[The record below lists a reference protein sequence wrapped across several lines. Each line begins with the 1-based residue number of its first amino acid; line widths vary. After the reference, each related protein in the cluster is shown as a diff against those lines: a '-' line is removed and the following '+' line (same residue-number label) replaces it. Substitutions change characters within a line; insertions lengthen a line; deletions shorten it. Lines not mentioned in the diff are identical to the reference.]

1 MTLTAE
7 RDKPMNTSQRE
18 TPNTST
24 DDRTSPNPL
33 RRLAELG
40 QSLWLDDIRRSW
52 LRDGTL
58 MRLIEEDGLAGLTSN
73 PAIFAKSIAQGT
85 EYRAEAQSLARKGL
99 APGAIYETLALGDV
113 RAAADLL
120 RPVYEARGRTDGFV
134 SLEVSPHLA
143 DDTDATL
150 EEARRLWA
158 AFDRPNAMIKVPGT
172 RAGLPAIRTLIAEGV
187 NVNVTLLFGL
197 ERYREVV
204 DAFLSGLE
212 QRVASGA
219 PVDGVAS
226 VASFFVS
233 RIDTLVDA
241 RLDAMG
247 TARARALRGRAAIS
261 NARLAYK
268 YFREW
273 SCSERWQR
281 LAAAGASA
289 QRLLWASTST
299 KDPAY
304 DPLLYVEELAGPATV
319 NTLPRATMEAYRQS
333 GRPQVRIGHDLEGAA
348 RCVAELA
355 SLGIDLEQAA
365 EQLEREG
372 VQKFVEPFERLMALL
387 ARPA

>member
-1 MTLTAE
+1 
-7 RDKPMNTSQRE
+7 MNTSQRE

-247 TARARALRGRAAIS
+247 TPEARKLRGEAAIAS
-261 NARLAYK
+261 ARCAYAIMQ
-268 YFREW
+268 EW
-273 SCSERWQR
+273 MAGERWR
-281 LAAAGASA
+281 KLAQAGAHP

-304 DPLLYVEELAGPATV
+304 PDTKYVEPLIGP
-319 NTLPRATMEAYRQS
+319 NTINTMPRSTLDAYRDHGQ
-333 GRPQVRIGHDLEGAA
+333 PAVRVTDNLEGSRAILRA
-348 RCVAELA
+348 LQE
-355 SLGIDLEQAA
+355 LGIEPEAVS

-372 VQKFVEPFERLMALL
+372 VRKFVEPFEELHANI
-387 ARPA
+387 ARVVQEAK